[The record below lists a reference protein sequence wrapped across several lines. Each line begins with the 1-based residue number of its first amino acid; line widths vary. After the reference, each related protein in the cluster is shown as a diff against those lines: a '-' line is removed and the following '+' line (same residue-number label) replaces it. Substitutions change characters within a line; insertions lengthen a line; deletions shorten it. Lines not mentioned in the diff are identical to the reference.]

1 MTQNN
6 GSSANSFDSLTDEL
20 SLFSPETMQTLD
32 TNDPDIARILN
43 EELNRQQHQLEMIA
57 SENFASRA
65 VLAAQGSVL
74 TNKYAEGY
82 PGRRY
87 YNGCEVVDQAEV
99 LAIERACALFDC
111 CYANVQPHSGSS
123 ANIEV
128 FMALMKPGE
137 TYLGMDLSCGGHLTH
152 GSKVNFSGKWFNAVG
167 YGLSDATHLIDM
179 DQVRQLAHEHKPKL
193 IITGGSAYSREID
206 FAEFRKIADEVGAY
220 LWVDMAHFAG
230 LVAGKQMTNPLK
242 FAHVVTS
249 TTHKTLRGPRGG
261 IILSNEPELSKKL
274 NSAVFPGLQG
284 GPLMHVIAA
293 KAVAF
298 KEALQPQFQDYAA
311 QVIRN
316 AQMLSETLK
325 AGGLDIVS
333 GGTDCHLILVDL
345 RPFNINGR
353 DASNALERAGITC
366 NKNSVHGDPKPPQ
379 ETSGLRFGSP
389 ALTTRGM
396 KEQEFRQIGDLIV
409 DVLRGV
415 QSGDSTQH
423 EARCRQAVGT
433 LCHQFPLYQNPKTS
447 F

>member
-1 MTQNN
+1 MTAAH
-6 GSSANSFDSLTDEL
+6 SIYTPKANDMIHETD
-20 SLFSPETMQTLD
+20 PEIALILD
-32 TNDPDIARILN
+32 
-43 EELNRQQHQLEMIA
+43 EELNRQRFQLEMIA
-57 SENFASRA
+57 SENFASKA
-65 VLAAQGSVL
+65 VLTAQGSVL

-87 YNGCEVVDQAEV
+87 YNGCEIVDKAEI
-99 LAIERACALFDC
+99 LAQDRACELFDC
-111 CYANVQPHSGSS
+111 SYANVQPHSGSS

-128 FMALMKPGE
+128 FMALMKPGD
-137 TYLGMDLSCGGHLTH
+137 TYLGMDLASGGHLTH

-167 YGLSDATHLIDM
+167 YGIRADDHRIDM
-179 DQVRQLAHEHKPKL
+179 DQVKALAKEHRPKC
-193 IITGGSAYSREID
+193 IIAGGSAYSREID
-206 FAEFRKIADEVGAY
+206 FQAFREIADEVGAY

-230 LVAGKQMTNPLK
+230 LVAGKQMQNPLR

-261 IILSNEPELSKKL
+261 IILSNEQELVKKF

-298 KEALQPQFQDYAA
+298 KEALAPTFQEYSR
-311 QVIRN
+311 QTIEN
-316 AQMLSETLK
+316 AQILSQTLK
-325 AGGLDIVS
+325 NGGLEIVS

-345 RPFNINGR
+345 RPFNISGK
-353 DASNALERAGITC
+353 DASNALESAGITC
-366 NKNSVHGDPKPPQ
+366 NKNSVYADPRPPQ

-396 KEQEFRQIGDLIV
+396 KAVEFKLIGELIL

-415 QSGDSTQH
+415 QKGDSSKQEQACRKAV
-423 EARCRQAVGT
+423 EA
-433 LCHQFPLYQNPKTS
+433 LCSDFPLYNGT
-447 F
+447 